1 MEKDRPAGAGSSRD
15 AADRR
20 VDGSPEDTVEI
31 SRELAIDLRAELSRI
46 DSRAAAGV
54 ALIAAI
60 LVGVVSQAP
69 TKMPIFAVAV
79 AAAILLTAALLLFL
93 MVLLPTPTLPSHRA
107 LVGGR
112 TSSVRNASR
121 LSWGDRAVGRWRSTP
136 ELKRV
141 ALEERGKQLAI
152 ELMSL
157 DRPEYYATVAIEINA
172 QVHAKE
178 RMLMVAFISGT
189 LGVAALALG
198 ASWALLLGWR

>member
-1 MEKDRPAGAGSSRD
+1 
-15 AADRR
+15 
-20 VDGSPEDTVEI
+20 VEI

-54 ALIAAI
+54 VLIAAI

-69 TKMPIFAVAV
+69 TKMSIFAVAV
-79 AAAILLTAALLLFL
+79 AAAILLTATMLLFL
-93 MVLLPTPTLPSHRA
+93 MVLLSTPTLPSHRA
-107 LVGGR
+107 LVGVR
-112 TSSVRNASR
+112 TSS
-121 LSWGDRAVGRWRSTP
+121 GRSTP

-152 ELMSL
+152 ELMRL

-172 QVHAKE
+172 QVHARE
-178 RMLMVAFISGT
+178 RLLMVAFISGT
-189 LGVAALALG
+189 LGVATLALG